1 MSKNVKLFIV
11 SLLLAAASGAFAQE
25 GPNKPEAKPVTVEAK
40 TTAILVLDLNTRC
53 HDPKEICSKLMPA
66 LGEFLEKARAAAVP
80 IIYTVSA
87 RAKGTPL
94 GEVATPLKRRETEPI
109 LYPDAWDKFTGGELQ
124 ELLKQKGV
132 KKLVLVGSSTNITVL
147 YTATAAVRIYEYE
160 VVIPMDGMNAR
171 LDYEQEYTFHQ
182 FTVLASNANKRFQF
196 TKLSMIGFK

>member
-11 SLLLAAASGAFAQE
+11 AVLLAAASGAFGQD
-25 GPNKPEAKPVTVEAK
+25 GPNKPEAKPVTLEAK
-40 TTAILVLDLNTRC
+40 TTAILVSDLNARC

-94 GEVATPLKRRETEPI
+94 GEVATPLKRRDNEPVI
-109 LYPDAWDKFTGGELQ
+109 YPDAFDKFHGGELQ
-124 ELLKQKGV
+124 ELLKQRGA
-132 KKLVLVGSSTNITVL
+132 KKLVLVGSSTNMTVL
-147 YTATAAVRIYEYE
+147 YTATAAARMYEYD

-182 FTVLASNANKRFQF
+182 FTVLSSNANKRFQF
-196 TKLSMIGFK
+196 TKLAMIGFK